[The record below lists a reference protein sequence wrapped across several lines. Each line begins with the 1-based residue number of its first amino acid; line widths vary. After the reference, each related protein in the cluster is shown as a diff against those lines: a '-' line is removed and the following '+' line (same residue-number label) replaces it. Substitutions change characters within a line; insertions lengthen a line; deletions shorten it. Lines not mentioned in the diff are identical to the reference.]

1 MKNKDQGGKDTSQN
15 IWEKIRHRLLNEMPE
30 IRDDSDWAAMEGLLD
45 EEPGFFRSW
54 KMILLSLFIL
64 ILGIGLLNNVV
75 WNSNNQTD
83 LTEVATKPTLPSEE
97 IKETTEKNIKED
109 STALDFH
116 TKEAGESVRIEKNF
130 EKEKERPS
138 ESTHSTANQDTN
150 KLKHLSS
157 TLQGRKN
164 SNQGNGLDF
173 KKEGSLSR
181 SKLLEGKNRSVEL
194 EDLNKA
200 LEISNPYLS
209 EKETIKTTNLLQQNT
224 EAIIPSEPILDWT
237 SFDPLDLLAIEEL
250 KIEKDSF
257 SLTNIIPEKPKY
269 NKFDFGVLFG
279 PNLSIVEA
287 PTRNTARSMIGGF
300 FAKFNFSRRWSVQL
314 DANYKKLNNLDVSFT
329 KIDTF
334 YNEENGSSFYT
345 QTRHR
350 EVTSLS
356 MVELSLVTKYKALPR
371 VSYAL
376 GFRTS
381 YAFGSR
387 GVDSRVFSGGPQWE
401 FTPSQGYWKTSY
413 AIIIG
418 LQYRLSQDWEVD
430 FRFNQGLLDIT
441 PDNLYNDDAT
451 HLNSD
456 LQCTFRYY
464 FEK

>member
-1 MKNKDQGGKDTSQN
+1 MKNKNQGGKDTSQN
-15 IWEKIRHRLLNEMPE
+15 LWEKIRQRLLNEMPE
-30 IRDDSDWAAMEGLLD
+30 VHNDSDWAAMEHLLD
-45 EEPGFFRSW
+45 EEPGFFGHW

-64 ILGIGLLNNVV
+64 GIGVSTNIV
-75 WNSNNQTD
+75 WNANAQTD
-83 LTEVATKPTLPSEE
+83 LSEVATKPTLPSEE
-97 IKETTEKNIKED
+97 IKETTENILKGD
-109 STALDFH
+109 STALNFK
-116 TKEAGESVRIEKNF
+116 TKEAEQLVRVEKNF
-130 EKEKERPS
+130 EKEKEQPVG
-138 ESTHSTANQDTN
+138 STHSKAKQDAN
-150 KLKHLSS
+150 KLKYLPS

-164 SNQGNGLDF
+164 TNQGNGLDF

-194 EDLNKA
+194 EGLNKA

-209 EKETIKTTNLLQQNT
+209 EKETIKTANLLQQNT
-224 EAIIPSEPILDWT
+224 EAIISSEPILDWT
-237 SFDPLDLLAIEEL
+237 SFEPLDLLAIEEL
-250 KIEKDSF
+250 TIEKDSF
-257 SLTNIIPEKPKY
+257 SLTNRIPEKPKY
-269 NKFDFGVLFG
+269 NKFDFGVFFG
-279 PNLSIVEA
+279 PNLAIVEA

-350 EVTSLS
+350 EVTSLH
-356 MVELSLVTKYKALPR
+356 MVDFSLVTKYKALPR

-381 YAFGSR
+381 YAFGSG
-387 GVDSRVFSGGPQWE
+387 GVDSRVLSGGPQWE